1 MRSSFTCIDCS
12 HPGHIVFVVYIF
24 IVLTKFSRKMFGFD
38 EAKDNYDNAYRGD
51 HESKLSHEI
60 VAGGAAFGAMKLF
73 EDRQRKNGEP
83 VHHAFAKELLAGFAG
98 AEVDK
103 LVETK
108 GLDYIDREKAKRHAE
123 KQAESLY
130 ENQYGDLEQYDPRER
145 EPHRHIR
152 EDRGYSG
159 YGQDQD
165 QGFGQN
171 QSRGYDE
178 NQGYGHNQGYEDR
191 RYEANRGYEENRR
204 W

>member
-1 MRSSFTCIDCS
+1 MPWSKSNAQT
-12 HPGHIVFVVYIF
+12 
-24 IVLTKFSRKMFGFD
+24 D